1 VFIRDYPYPLSYFL
15 FPKFRYI
22 NTVNVALPD
31 SAIKIRSHGHRQK
44 FTKITSNVLKRRPI
58 YILRGAVNCVNFIF
72 MKQYVIDE
80 LRRKDYE
87 LIKAYLE
94 ENFLSSDMDGIYW
107 MRLDQEILTEIQ
119 KEHGDCQPFYVA
131 VDLKPNLITFEMLIR
146 TQNRMRCDCM
156 GYATDTQR
164 NWLIRLAD
172 NMFDE
177 LGITT

>member
-1 VFIRDYPYPLSYFL
+1 
-15 FPKFRYI
+15 
-22 NTVNVALPD
+22 
-31 SAIKIRSHGHRQK
+31 
-44 FTKITSNVLKRRPI
+44 
-58 YILRGAVNCVNFIF
+58 

-94 ENFLSSDMDGIYW
+94 ENFLSSDVDGIYW
-107 MRLDQEILTEIQ
+107 IRLDREILTEIQ
-119 KEHGDCQPFYVA
+119 KEHADCQPFYVA

-146 TQNRMRCDCM
+146 TQNRIRCGCM

-172 NMFDE
+172 AMFDK

>member
-1 VFIRDYPYPLSYFL
+1 
-15 FPKFRYI
+15 
-22 NTVNVALPD
+22 
-31 SAIKIRSHGHRQK
+31 
-44 FTKITSNVLKRRPI
+44 
-58 YILRGAVNCVNFIF
+58 

-87 LIKAYLE
+87 LIKAYME
-94 ENFLSSDMDGIYW
+94 EKFLSSDVDGIYW
-107 MRLDQEILTEIQ
+107 IRLDEKILSEIQ
-119 KEHGDCQPFYVA
+119 KAHTDCQPFYVA

-146 TQNRMRCDCM
+146 TQNRMRCSCM

-172 NMFDE
+172 AIFDE